1 METNSKAHRFVWF
14 PRHVKPSHVELHA
27 ACGHAGK
34 AAWSDTFK
42 TSDCLSFTMVP
53 TVLAVPWRAFAHRSA
68 GGLTKAINVDSLGHA
83 AFPIDLSA
91 KQSGE
96 LHQGTLTA
104 LTKRIQERIYRENRA
119 A

>member
-1 METNSKAHRFVWF
+1 
-14 PRHVKPSHVELHA
+14 
-27 ACGHAGK
+27 
-34 AAWSDTFK
+34 
-42 TSDCLSFTMVP
+42 MVP

-104 LTKRIQERIYRENRA
+104 LTKMLDLD
-119 A
+119 

>member
-1 METNSKAHRFVWF
+1 
-14 PRHVKPSHVELHA
+14 
-27 ACGHAGK
+27 
-34 AAWSDTFK
+34 
-42 TSDCLSFTMVP
+42 MVP

-96 LHQGTLTA
+96 LHQGTLT
-104 LTKRIQERIYRENRA
+104 KRIQERIYRENRA